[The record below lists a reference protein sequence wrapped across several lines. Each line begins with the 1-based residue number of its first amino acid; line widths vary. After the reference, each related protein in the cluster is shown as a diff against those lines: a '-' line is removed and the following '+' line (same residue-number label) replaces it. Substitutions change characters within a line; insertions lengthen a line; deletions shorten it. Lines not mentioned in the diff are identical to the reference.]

1 MEMPRGIKKWMM
13 INLIVVAVVILA
25 IVIIDATPLKEN
37 KTRILSFMIVHSL
50 LATSLSLGLSC
61 LIGGIK
67 MLHKIMAVEPA
78 GKAILSICIGI
89 FIIGVAIYGAFAI
102 DVPALVGSHECPH
115 IDVFA
120 RGDGTSEFRVYD
132 YQGNVFYDQDGHEI
146 WLVCDENHVVKM
158 KDGYVAC
165 SRSDYDALDEVEDP
179 FLPKD

>member
-1 MEMPRGIKKWMM
+1 MM

-61 LIGGIK
+61 LVGGIK

-102 DVPALVGSHECPH
+102 DVPALVGSHTHPR
-115 IDVFA
+115 IDAFT
-120 RGDGTSEFRVYD
+120 RGDGMFEFRVYD
-132 YQGNVFYDQDGHEI
+132 HQGNVFYDQDGHEI

-158 KDGYVAC
+158 KDGYVTC

>member
-1 MEMPRGIKKWMM
+1 MM

-61 LIGGIK
+61 LVGGIK

-102 DVPALVGSHECPH
+102 DVPALVGSHTHPRIEA
-115 IDVFA
+115 FA
-120 RGDGTSEFRVYD
+120 RGHGISEVRVYD
-132 YQGNVFYDQDGHEI
+132 YQGNVFYDQVGHEI
-146 WLVCDENHVVKM
+146 WLVCDKNHVVKM

-165 SRSDYDALDEVEDP
+165 SKSDYEVSDEEMEMVEDP
-179 FLPKD
+179 FEQTDDLLSE